1 MSSNQIKAKV
11 ATVAAVVA
19 AIMLISLSAGGGGL
33 EPNAPPGPTMHTLE
47 DIYNAVGSMVEPP
60 PQPFAYDMFLKIEG
74 VPGESQDVR
83 HQDWIEILSYK
94 YGMQESSAGVGPIE
108 HQDFSV
114 TKCLDKATP
123 KLALH
128 CCNQSQILQA
138 SLELCRP
145 DTNDPPVY
153 TITLEDVIIT
163 SVTPSGGVSV
173 SEILPVEEVTFNYG
187 TIEWEYLAN
196 DGNTIFAGWDVDTD
210 TPIDPCGYLN
220 PAD

>member
-1 MSSNQIKAKV
+1 MSSNQTKV
-11 ATVAAVVA
+11 KLAAVSAVLVA
-19 AIMLISLSAGGGGL
+19 ITLISLNAGGGGL

-47 DIYNAVGSMVEPP
+47 DIYNSVSNGGEPP

-94 YGMQESSAGVGPIE
+94 HGMQESSAGIGPVE
-108 HQDFSV
+108 HQDFSI

-128 CCNQSQILQA
+128 CCNQSQISQA

-145 DTNDPPVY
+145 DTNDPAVY
-153 TITLEDVIIT
+153 TIKLYDLIIT
-163 SVTPSGGVSV
+163 SVIPSCSVSV
-173 SEILPVEEVTFNYG
+173 SEILPVEEVSFNYG
-187 TIEWEYLAN
+187 KIEWEYLAN
-196 DGNTIFAGWDVDTD
+196 DGNTIFAGWDVSTN

-220 PAD
+220 PTD